1 MKGFLIGFLAGVLL
15 AGAPFWYLLRESK
28 EETQTA
34 RNSIEPAYAVFRR
47 EEVRFAGWLVAAL
60 FLL

>member
-1 MKGFLIGFLAGVLL
+1 MKGFLFGLVAGVLL

-34 RNSIEPAYAVFRR
+34 RNSIVFWKNQSDACPA
-47 EEVRFAGWLVAAL
+47 ESIPP
-60 FLL
+60 